1 MNAKWKLVLAKI
13 FSIAGAVL
21 LWAPILFMLLTATV
35 GSIIR
40 GMFLFDYLM
49 LAELFFIVLP
59 GMVLLILAGILSA
72 TLVKWLCWGSGAA
85 LAAFAGGQILAV
97 ASGLASGMMAPGGLV
112 FAVVIAS
119 IVIYN
124 LTIVLLAVLGIVLI
138 RRVFR
143 KKLDQIKDPSQ

>member
-1 MNAKWKLVLAKI
+1 MNAKWKLILAKI
-13 FSIAGAVL
+13 FSIAGTVL
-21 LWAPILFMLLTATV
+21 LWAPILFMLITATV
-35 GSIIR
+35 GSIMR

-49 LAELFFIVLP
+49 LAELFFVVLP
-59 GMVLLILAGILSA
+59 GMVLLILAGILSG
-72 TLVKWLCWGSGAA
+72 TLVKWLCWGAGAA
-85 LAAFAGGQILAV
+85 LAALAGGQILAM
-97 ASGLASGMMAPGGLV
+97 ASGLASGIMEPSGLI

-143 KKLDQIKDPSQ
+143 KKVDQTEDPAQ